1 MTLLNGWNFWSF
13 TSWTPEQTSAFW
25 TALGAI
31 ATVCALW
38 YALWQGWK
46 NSKKINDL
54 AQITQQL
61 SDQNKLIIDQNKL
74 IVQQNELLIE
84 QNQLQKLEMKN
95 EVRPNLTSAG
105 SSTNGSEGSLRIK
118 ITNNGH
124 RAIITNIE
132 YKEEYVIFTKK
143 ETPISFQGGAIMD
156 INGQS
161 NGKSHISH
169 SSWAFFIHFHDAY
182 KNTYQYYIQGTGNNI
197 EKQGTSDEI
206 IS

>member
-1 MTLLNGWNFWSF
+1 MTLLKGWNFWNF

-31 ATVCALW
+31 ATVGALW

-61 SDQNKLIIDQNKL
+61 SDQNKLI
-74 IVQQNELLIE
+74 VEQNELLIE
-84 QNQLQKLEMKN
+84 QNQLQKLVMKN
-95 EVRPNLTSAG
+95 EIRPNLTSAG
-105 SSTNGSEGSLRIK
+105 CSTNGSAGILTIK
-118 ITNNGH
+118 ISNNGH
-124 RAIITNIE
+124 RAIISKIE
-132 YKEEYVIFTKK
+132 FKEEYVTFTKK
-143 ETPISFQGGAIMD
+143 ETPLAFQNGAIME

-169 SSWAFFIHFHDAY
+169 SPWSIFIHFQDAY

-197 EKQGTSDEI
+197 EKQGMSDEEK
-206 IS
+206 